1 MFISTKEA
9 GIYILQRINMNL
21 KKLFLY
27 MNSYIS
33 EDKNNIYLNVIIIY
47 NKKKHICILNLKN
60 VVEKNIADIYV
71 DKLIKQIEEKLK
83 L

>member
-33 EDKNNIYLNVIIIY
+33 EDNNNIYLNVIIIY